1 MKPTTLRV
9 TDSMRRLLA
18 DRHVMP
24 KPWRDERDLT
34 ALKRISF
41 PPDLS
46 LSVLTRHGLKAGGL
60 LPLSSIGY
68 MSYSHSPSRN
78 WSAGAFCSIA
88 AGLRVLG
95 DRHPIRRVSSHPFS
109 YGPYYGR
116 LARDLGAETYEP
128 HARFNTK
135 TPPVRIGNDVWIG
148 RGVQMAGGITIGNGA
163 VVAAGAIVTKDVPAY
178 AVVGGVPA
186 RVLKYRFAAPLIAR
200 LEATAWWDYPLETLA
215 AFKMGHPRRF
225 CKAFEPEK
233 ANLAK
238 REERWITA
246 ADLQAL
252 AAPVDVARASFNR
265 VVTLPEGRRLGPVSK
280 QIRRISDR
288 LTRIMRS
295 A

>member
-18 DRHVMP
+18 DCHVMP

-34 ALKRISF
+34 ALKRVSL
-41 PPDLS
+41 PPDLK
-46 LSVLTRHGLKAGGL
+46 LSALTRHGLKSGGL

-109 YGPYYGR
+109 YGPHYEK
-116 LARDLGAETYEP
+116 LARKMGAETYEP

-135 TPPVRIGNDVWIG
+135 APPVRIGNDVWIG

-200 LEATAWWDYPLETLA
+200 LEASAWWDYPLETLA

-233 ANLAK
+233 DSLAK

-252 AAPVDVARASFNR
+252 AAPVDVARASLHR
-265 VVTLPEGRRLGPVSK
+265 IAVQPDERPLGPVSK
-280 QIRRISDR
+280 QIRRASDR
-288 LTRIMRS
+288 LIRLLRP